1 MLSIFASHLSVGVH
15 SDDLS
20 ILFKS
25 NTANAD
31 ETPRICYRFDNCN
44 YFSCIIGTKY
54 MHNILKFTYTTYTF
68 VHIVSTHVHICE
80 CTHTNISV
88 DTGVKLG

>member
-1 MLSIFASHLSVGVH
+1 MLSILASPLFAGVH

-31 ETPRICYRFDNCN
+31 ATPRICYRFDNCN
-44 YFSCIIGTKY
+44 YFSCRIGTKY

-68 VHIVSTHVHICE
+68 VHIVSAQAHVHARTQIYLL
-80 CTHTNISV
+80 TLV
-88 DTGVKLG
+88 

>member
-1 MLSIFASHLSVGVH
+1 MLSIFASHLFVGVH

-25 NTANAD
+25 NIANAD
-31 ETPRICYRFDNCN
+31 ETPRIYYRFDDCN
-44 YFSCIIGTKY
+44 YFSCSIGTKY
-54 MHNILKFTYTTYTF
+54 TNNILKFTYTTYTF
-68 VHIVSTHVHICE
+68 VHIVSTRTRTRA

>member
-1 MLSIFASHLSVGVH
+1 MLSIFASHLFVGVH

-25 NTANAD
+25 NTANAN
-31 ETPRICYRFDNCN
+31 ETPRICYRFDDCN
-44 YFSCIIGTKY
+44 YFSCITGTKY

-68 VHIVSTHVHICE
+68 VHIVSTRTHMRVHTHKYIC
-80 CTHTNISV
+80 
-88 DTGVKLG
+88 